1 MYNIVY
7 ASYNIQCSA
16 VYFAIAMAPFTHI
29 SRFRFFHKMLINTS
43 QFGKTKISENH
54 KIIRKKYNK
63 TSAKFP
69 EITDNKPHNCA
80 YLPCFG
86 LLPRT
91 KPLDRP
97 PVPQPE
103 LPRGARTRRP
113 PQWLRDNAWVRN
125 QHPSPNSSQVTHR

>member
-80 YLPCFG
+80 YLPCFVIVC
-86 LLPRT
+86 LLF
-91 KPLDRP
+91 L
-97 PVPQPE
+97 
-103 LPRGARTRRP
+103 LAFFFGGGALGGCFRY
-113 PQWLRDNAWVRN
+113 VRSVLF
-125 QHPSPNSSQVTHR
+125 QEWCSVCIW